1 MCMYFAV
8 KINGVGFDMR
18 NASKLFRVFE
28 RLHSSREFPGNGIG
42 LAICKRIIQ
51 RHGGKIWLEGEI
63 DKGTK
68 CWFTIPK

>member
-1 MCMYFAV
+1 
-8 KINGVGFDMR
+8 MR

-68 CWFTIPK
+68 CWLLYLNKLDKKNCTKL